1 MTQRTTTSPEA
12 SPTKG
17 TDAEKLQNSESEDE
31 GSKKAPSQRFTK
43 LKKLKVTVQDEESS
57 DGKIIVN
64 HDNDDDGEHGAGSSL
79 AHLIEMRKEDG
90 VLVLVSRWYGGI
102 HLGPKR
108 FAHIVNVARDHL
120 VQCHNEGKLQ

>member
-1 MTQRTTTSPEA
+1 MNRYAVESDDQMKKTA
-12 SPTKG
+12 SRNTF
-17 TDAEKLQNSESEDE
+17 SRFYS
-31 GSKKAPSQRFTK
+31 SQRFTK

-57 DGKIIVN
+57 DGKIIVK

>member
-57 DGKIIVN
+57 DGKII
-64 HDNDDDGEHGAGSSL
+64 GMTMTMMESM
-79 AHLIEMRKEDG
+79 E
-90 VLVLVSRWYGGI
+90 
-102 HLGPKR
+102 
-108 FAHIVNVARDHL
+108 RDP
-120 VQCHNEGKLQ
+120 VWRI